1 MTSYRCFY
9 CGEETHVVNDCV
21 NPEFLRLY
29 EAMKNIHVRTRTTN
43 NNRVNQNNFMDE
55 IMNFYYDDIISVA
68 IKYAYAMYP
77 DSVIATPEYY
87 KLELWSHFE
96 QQYLRNRRI
105 IINNFVS
112 VANIYFIDAPHLNNV
127 PTNTTD
133 VTITSVIDNSA
144 RSIIQQQRQRQRQ
157 REREREQRQRQ
168 RQREKHD
175 FIVTIETEK
184 YTLEQEEECPI
195 CLDNVKCFKFVE
207 FNCKHKFCVKCVIK
221 SIKTKPKDIHS
232 CALCRCETET
242 VRVYSAD
249 TYDLVRQL

>member
-1 MTSYRCFY
+1 MTSYCCFY
-9 CGEETHVVNDCV
+9 CGEETHLVNECV
-21 NPEFLRLY
+21 NPEILRLY
-29 EAMKNIHVRTRTTN
+29 EAMKNIHIRTRIGNDIRT
-43 NNRVNQNNFMDE
+43 NQNKFIDE
-55 IMNFYYDDIISVA
+55 LMSFYYHDIISVA
-68 IKYAYAMYP
+68 IKHAYAMYP

-87 KLELWSHFE
+87 KSVLWSHFE

-112 VANIYFIDAPHLNNV
+112 VANVYFIDAPHLNNV

-133 VTITSVIDNSA
+133 VTNTSVSDNSA
-144 RSIIQQQRQRQRQ
+144 LSVIRRQRHLSVRSV
-157 REREREQRQRQ
+157 RSSR
-168 RQREKHD
+168 KKYD

-184 YTLEQEEECPI
+184 YTLDQEEECPI

-207 FNCKHKFCVKCVIK
+207 FNCKHKFCVKCVVK
-221 SIKTKPKDIHS
+221 SIRTNRKDIHS
-232 CALCRCETET
+232 CALCRSKTET